1 MYEVGSDYR
10 QWIDSK
16 DWIIR
21 EDMHEAIISQ
31 EDFTQVQN
39 RLSSN
44 AKHIS
49 RERKHF
55 HILQDKVHCGKCHHK
70 ISYTVY
76 YGKNDGYCCSYR
88 YKEKDCGCM
97 KGKIQASV
105 LEEIVSKEIHL
116 YT

>member
-55 HILQDKVHCGKCHHK
+55 HILQDKVYCGKCHHK